1 MNEARIC
8 SLFMMNLLHLIDH
21 PTKTSI
27 CTDEMNQ
34 ERNYCLDIGCH
45 QHILFRFRENLYL
58 AITQLRKRNQRSYD
72 KLTLRT
78 AATEAALLLM
88 EKALTPADIA
98 AKVSANA
105 ENFIVLGSIID

>member
-1 MNEARIC
+1 M
-8 SLFMMNLLHLIDH
+8 
-21 PTKTSI
+21 
-27 CTDEMNQ
+27 
-34 ERNYCLDIGCH
+34 
-45 QHILFRFRENLYL
+45 
-58 AITQLRKRNQRSYD
+58 
-72 KLTLRT
+72 LRT

>member
-1 MNEARIC
+1 MLSTYPSQIQRE
-8 SLFMMNLLHLIDH
+8 SVFGDH
-21 PTKTSI
+21 PTEK
-27 CTDEMNQ
+27 
-34 ERNYCLDIGCH
+34 R
-45 QHILFRFRENLYL
+45 
-58 AITQLRKRNQRSYD
+58 RNQRSYD

-105 ENFIVLGSIID
+105 ENFIVLDSIID

>member
-1 MNEARIC
+1 MPSTCPFQIQRESA
-8 SLFMMNLLHLIDH
+8 FGDH
-21 PTKTSI
+21 PT
-27 CTDEMNQ
+27 E
-34 ERNYCLDIGCH
+34 
-45 QHILFRFRENLYL
+45 
-58 AITQLRKRNQRSYD
+58 KRNQRSYD

-78 AATEAALLLM
+78 AATEAALLLI